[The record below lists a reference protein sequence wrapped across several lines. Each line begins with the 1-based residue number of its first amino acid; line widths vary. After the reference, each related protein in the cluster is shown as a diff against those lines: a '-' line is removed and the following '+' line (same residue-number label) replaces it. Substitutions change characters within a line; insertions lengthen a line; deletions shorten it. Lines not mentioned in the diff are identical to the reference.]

1 MKDKSEI
8 LTLKG
13 EIQKTFSILEQTKS
27 FYTNVQDNELKLLGK
42 TQSVAFIF
50 AQIVENFYTC
60 LETLFLR
67 ISQYFENSLQKEKW
81 RADLLNKMTLQIEQI
96 REPVIFEK
104 TFQLLVE
111 IMRFRHFKRYYFEI
125 EYDWDKL
132 DYICKKY
139 LEADQ
144 RVRGDLEQF
153 LLFLGNLS
161 LAQSE

>member
-81 RADLLNKMTLQIEQI
+81 PADLLNKMTLQIEQI

-111 IMRFRHFKRYYFEI
+111 IMRFRHFKRYYFEL

>member
-27 FYTNVQDNELKLLGK
+27 FYTNVQENELKLLGK

-50 AQIVENFYTC
+50 AQIVENFYTY

-111 IMRFRHFKRYYFEI
+111 IMRFRHFKRYYFEL